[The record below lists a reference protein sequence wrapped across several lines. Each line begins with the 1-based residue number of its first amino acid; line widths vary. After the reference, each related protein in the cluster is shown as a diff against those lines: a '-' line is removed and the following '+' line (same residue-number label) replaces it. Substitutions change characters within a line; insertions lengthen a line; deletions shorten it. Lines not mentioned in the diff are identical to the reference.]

1 MSVSMSHVSDHVEMP
16 DKMEAHRLRRE
27 EKDKIHN
34 KVLLEGAKMGILTS
48 AGAVVTSLAA
58 YRFIPAYRRLTL
70 PFRISLVLAA
80 TTAGF
85 FTETD
90 RAAMRADREFAKK
103 FSLSREDEL
112 QLVSARPTLFGSNSD
127 WDFERMKQVAYKNR
141 FTLLA
146 YTYAG
151 VVGSTLAYNFART
164 DIFLSQK
171 FINARLVGQF
181 GAVAGIVLIG
191 AAAVGNK
198 PEETIDP
205 YYERIVNGEKE
216 SAK

>member
-1 MSVSMSHVSDHVEMP
+1 MSVSMSHVSQHAEIP
-16 DKMEAHRLRRE
+16 DKMEAHRLRRQ
-27 EKDKIHN
+27 EKDEIHS
-34 KVLLEGAKMGILTS
+34 KVLVEGAKMGMVTT
-48 AGAVVTSLAA
+48 AGAIAASLAA
-58 YRFIPAYRRLTL
+58 QRYSPVYRRLTL

-80 TTAGF
+80 STAGF

-90 RAAMRADREFAKK
+90 RAAMRADREFAQK
-103 FSLSREDEL
+103 FSISR
-112 QLVSARPTLFGSNSD
+112 SNEVNAE
-127 WDFERMKQVAYKNR
+127 FESVGKSWNLDTVRQVAYKNR

-151 VVGSTLAYNFART
+151 IVGTTLAYNFSRT

-181 GAVAGIVLIG
+181 GAVAGIALIG

-198 PEETIDP
+198 PEVKVDA
-205 YYERIVNGEKE
+205 YYERIVSGDFVYK
-216 SAK
+216 

>member
-1 MSVSMSHVSDHVEMP
+1 MSHVSEHVDMP

-48 AGAVVTSLAA
+48 AGALVASFGA

-90 RAAMRADREFAKK
+90 RAAMKADREFAQK

-112 QLVSARPTLFGSNSD
+112 SLVSSRPTLFGANSE
-127 WDFERMKQVAYKNR
+127 WDAERIKQFAFKNR
-141 FTLLA
+141 FTLL
-146 YTYAG
+146 TYGYVG
-151 VVGSTLAYNFART
+151 VVGTTLAYNFSRT

-181 GAVAGIVLIG
+181 SAVAGILLIG

-198 PEETIDP
+198 PEKVVDP
-205 YYERIVNGEKE
+205 YYERVVNGPDANASKK
-216 SAK
+216 A

>member
-1 MSVSMSHVSDHVEMP
+1 MSVSMSHVSEHVDMP

-34 KVLLEGAKMGILTS
+34 KVLLEGAKMGILP
-48 AGAVVTSLAA
+48 VLELLWL
-58 YRFIPAYRRLTL
+58 PYRRLTF

-90 RAAMRADREFAKK
+90 RAAMKADREFAQK

-112 QLVSARPTLFGSNSD
+112 SLVSSRPTLFGANSE
-127 WDFERMKQVAYKNR
+127 WDAERIKQFAFKNR
-141 FTLLA
+141 FTLL
-146 YTYAG
+146 TYGYVG
-151 VVGSTLAYNFART
+151 VVGTTLAYNFSRT

-181 GAVAGIVLIG
+181 SAVAGILLIG

-198 PEETIDP
+198 PEKVVDP
-205 YYERIVNGEKE
+205 YYERVVNGPDANASKK
-216 SAK
+216 A